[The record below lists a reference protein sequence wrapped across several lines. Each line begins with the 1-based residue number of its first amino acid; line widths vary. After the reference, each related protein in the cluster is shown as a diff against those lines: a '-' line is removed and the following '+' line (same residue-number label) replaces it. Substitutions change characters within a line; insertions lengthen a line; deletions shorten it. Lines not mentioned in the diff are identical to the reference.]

1 MSGSSATTGGTP
13 PAGTFYDLQAARRLS
28 AIGNVVLVGSGKGGV
43 GKSLVACGLAIG
55 LSRRGLR
62 VGVLDVDV
70 HGATVTDY
78 LRIRPPVRSTALG
91 LEPKRGGRVKAMSVA
106 LFTGNNPV
114 PLSGGQKQ
122 SVIVQLF
129 AQTNW
134 GSLDYLVVD
143 MPPSTG
149 DELRSVL
156 RLFGPK
162 SVMVLVTTPSPRAI
176 GVVSRLRSLADSERV
191 PVLGVVI
198 NMAYLET
205 GGARAFPFG
214 RQRRETVARSLR
226 APVIAEIPL
235 DHRLNSEPLSKV
247 LAGRNGVSRA
257 FSDMVGIV
265 GAGSASR
272 R

>member
-1 MSGSSATTGGTP
+1 MSGAGATA
-13 PAGTFYDLQAARRLS
+13 AGTFYDLQAAGRLS
-28 AIGNVVLVGSGKGGV
+28 AIGRVVLVGSGKGGV

-78 LRIRPPVRSTALG
+78 LGLTPPVRSTGLG
-91 LEPKRGGRVKAMSVA
+91 LEPKRRGRVKAMSVA

-134 GSLDYLVVD
+134 GSLDVLVVD

-162 SVMVLVTTPSPRAI
+162 SVMVLVTTPSPRAMR
-176 GVVSRLRSLADSERV
+176 VVSRLRRLADSERV
-191 PVLGVVI
+191 PVRGVVV

-214 RQRRETVARSLR
+214 RQTKEAVARALR

-235 DHRLNSEPLSKV
+235 DRRLNSETLSEV
-247 LAGRNGVSRA
+247 LAGRTGVSRA
-257 FSDMVGIV
+257 FSELADLL
-265 GAGSASR
+265 AS
-272 R
+272 